1 MTFCL
6 TYKDSASRAE
16 NKTKTEIFVFY
27 PEAKP
32 ILPEAH
38 NAEGNDS
45 ASRAENKTKTEI
57 FVFYPEAK
65 PILPKKHS
73 ADGND
78 SASRTQ
84 C

>member
-6 TYKDSASRAE
+6 TYK
-16 NKTKTEIFVFY
+16 
-27 PEAKP
+27 
-32 ILPEAH
+32 
-38 NAEGNDS
+38 DS